1 MIPGQ
6 VRVGVAVLG
15 MLLAASGVILGNRM
29 VVWVAIG
36 VLAVAF
42 ILRFFM
48 VRTPQPD
55 EEDSQ
60 RP

>member
-1 MIPGQ
+1 MIPAE

-15 MLLAASGVILGNRM
+15 MLLAATGVILGHRL

-42 ILRFFM
+42 VLRFLTL
-48 VRTPQPD
+48 RTPRLD
-55 EEDSQ
+55 EEDSH
-60 RP
+60 RH

>member
-1 MIPGQ
+1 
-6 VRVGVAVLG
+6 
-15 MLLAASGVILGNRM
+15 MLLAAFGVILGNRI
-29 VVWVAIG
+29 VVWAAIG

-48 VRTPQPD
+48 VRTPQLD